1 MIPGLVIFLA
11 AVLSLI
17 AKAHLTLPAA
27 VIAVAAVTVA
37 CLLLAALAAMALGWL
52 LESAPHY
59 RPEWSTS

>member
-27 VIAVAAVTVA
+27 VVAVAAVTVA
-37 CLLLAALAAMALGWL
+37 CLLLAALAAMALGRL